1 LNLLSLENR
10 KFGSTPCEADPIWF
24 SKNQEKT
31 SGTLYSVF
39 KEPDPEGCA
48 HRDTPFFRRS
58 QLSTSASRRKFQ
70 FPKIF
75 GFVKGEFPKVLDGQ
89 ASASLDDTL

>member
-1 LNLLSLENR
+1 MRVVNLLSLENR
-10 KFGSTPCEADPIWF
+10 KFGSAPCGAEPIWF

-48 HRDTPFFRRS
+48 PSGH
-58 QLSTSASRRKFQ
+58 A
-70 FPKIF
+70 
-75 GFVKGEFPKVLDGQ
+75 VLP
-89 ASASLDDTL
+89 A